1 MFRFIHEYCYYL
13 SMATNK
19 TQQKAASPESFFKT
33 LTPAQQAEAKALLK
47 VFEEATKQPAVLWGS
62 SLVGFGTYHYKY
74 ESGRE
79 GDFFRTGFSI
89 RKTGISLYIGTMMEQ
104 TDLLAQIGPH
114 KASKGCLMIK
124 NLAKA
129 DLSVIKKI
137 VQLAYKRKIEFEV

>member
-1 MFRFIHEYCYYL
+1 
-13 SMATNK
+13 MAAPNK
-19 TQQKAASPESFFKT
+19 TQKTVQGPEVFFKT
-33 LTPAQQAEAKALLK
+33 LTPTQQAEAKALLK
-47 VFEEATKQPAVLWGS
+47 VFEEATKQPGVLWGS
-62 SLVGFGTYHYKY
+62 ALVGFGNYHYKY

-89 RKTGISLYIGTMMEQ
+89 RKTGISLYIGTVMEQ
-104 TDLLAQIGPH
+104 KALLADLGPH

-129 DLSVIKKI
+129 DLGVIKKI